1 MMKKYIV
8 LGMLCLVGINANAQK
23 ISWDFNSGDEKEEQV
38 SPFVKEK
45 VEQYAIQIRQIVI
58 EGKLAM
64 NEEISKVDEQ
74 LFNGTLTKTEAENQ
88 KAAISLRFA
97 DTINTNIQNLNFDL
111 DEITKNQV
119 QYAILNTDVEALK
132 EKQSEAVKEWKYK
145 PQNEI
150 TGYFAYG
157 MIDLPNGDNEKLN
170 NHLGYS
176 SGIDLGLLYHK
187 QFSETSPFV
196 FQTGAY
202 FSWRTVRFDDNYFI
216 NRDENGVVDLVQ
228 HPQNLDKS
236 KLRSTYIMVPVG
248 LKYSFNGLKT
258 KNDQTYRN
266 PDGGFSIGANVYGG
280 FRISTNNIVE
290 SNDMD
295 FRDKKSNYELN
306 NFAYGAQ
313 VTLSI
318 MSWNFYVRQEFS
330 SFFKEDV
337 FDDRK
342 MLQFGLNIGF

>member
-8 LGMLCLVGINANAQK
+8 LGMLCLVGYHANAQK
-23 ISWDFNSGDEKEEQV
+23 FSWDFNSNEEVEEQV

-45 VEQYAIQIRQIVI
+45 VEEYAIQIRQIVI
-58 EGKLAM
+58 DGKLAM
-64 NEEISKVDEQ
+64 QEEVSAVDEQ
-74 LFNGTLTKTEAENQ
+74 LFKGTLTKTEAENQ

-97 DTINTNIQNLNFDL
+97 ETINTNIENLNFDL
-111 DEITKNQV
+111 DEMTKNQV

-132 EKQSEAVKEWKYK
+132 KEQIKKATDWTYK
-145 PQNEI
+145 AQNEV
-150 TGYFAYG
+150 TGYLSYG
-157 MIDLPNGDNEKLN
+157 MIDFPKGDNEKLN
-170 NHLGYS
+170 DHLGYS

-187 QFSETSPFV
+187 QLSETSPLV

-202 FSWRTVRFDDNYFI
+202 FSWRTVRFDDNYYI
-216 NRDENGVVDLVQ
+216 NRNDQGVVDLVQ
-228 HPQNLDKS
+228 HSQNLDKS

-258 KNDQTYRN
+258 KNEQTYRN
-266 PDGGFSIGANVYGG
+266 PDGGFAVGANVYGG
-280 FRISTNNIVE
+280 FRISTNNIVDGGE
-290 SNDMD
+290 LD

-313 VTLSI
+313 VTLSV
-318 MSWNFYVRQEFS
+318 MGWNFYVRQELS
-330 SFFKEDV
+330 SFFKDDV